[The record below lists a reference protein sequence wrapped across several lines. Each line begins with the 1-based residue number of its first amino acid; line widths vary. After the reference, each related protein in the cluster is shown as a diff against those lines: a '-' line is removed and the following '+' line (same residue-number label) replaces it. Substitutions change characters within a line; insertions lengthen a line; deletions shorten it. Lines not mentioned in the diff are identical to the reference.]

1 MRVNRRDGN
10 THQHTAQ
17 RQSMRATQ
25 LRAREKQGRRTRR
38 RTMARR
44 PLGAWTP
51 AVVED
56 V

>member
-10 THQHTAQ
+10 AHQHTTQ

-25 LRAREKQGRRTRR
+25 LRAREEQGRR

-44 PLGAWTP
+44 PLRAWTP